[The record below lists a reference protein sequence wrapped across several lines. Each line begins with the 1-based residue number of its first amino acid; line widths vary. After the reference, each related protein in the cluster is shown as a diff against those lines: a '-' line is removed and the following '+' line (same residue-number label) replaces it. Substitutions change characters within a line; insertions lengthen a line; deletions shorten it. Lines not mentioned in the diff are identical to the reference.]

1 MASIAQLVSE
11 MAHAVRQPN
20 NKALRENL
28 KLLIIQTRNE
38 LIRRSYENHGYVDKI
53 LTQRF
58 KVSLTD
64 VNDGG
69 IIITEDR
76 TIITPTIYPNI
87 TVNSNTGFRDN
98 DNTKVMYDGITA
110 FGTYWNEYLYFQ
122 TLISPQDWVL
132 RPEGFRPYYVDA
144 NIYFVDLKVGDEI
157 TVSVTNSTVITNVVN
172 LTITSQDENNI
183 HYKVINSDITCVITV
198 SSRVAEFITNIL
210 LKKYTTSTET
220 VTVLDEDIPL
230 IKRTTHKVPR
240 PVRLTNNLP
249 FDRVSSAGFKTNREF
264 PYIKETSARFR
275 SAVPGLCG
283 MPCYDYIN
291 EYLYLFPVDHKPI
304 ELNSIIIESAFEHPN
319 EISLIN
325 GTETPDSVWL
335 DENEYLLSED
345 MVGQIKDIIYKRDL
359 IDTVRE
365 TDEIPNA
372 IKY

>member
-38 LIRRSYENHGYVDKI
+38 IIRRSYENHGYVDKI
-53 LTQRF
+53 ITQRF
-58 KVSLTD
+58 KVSLTT
-64 VNDGG
+64 VNDGD
-69 IIITEDR
+69 IEL
-76 TIITPTIYPNI
+76 PEE
-87 TVNSNTGFRDN
+87 
-98 DNTKVMYDGITA
+98 YDD
-110 FGTYWNEYLYFQ
+110 Y
-122 TLISPQDWVL
+122 
-132 RPEGFRPYYVDA
+132 
-144 NIYFVDLKVGDEI
+144 
-157 TVSVTNSTVITNVVN
+157 
-172 LTITSQDENNI
+172 
-183 HYKVINSDITCVITV
+183 DIT
-198 SSRVAEFITNIL
+198 
-210 LKKYTTSTET
+210 K
-220 VTVLDEDIPL
+220 
-230 IKRTTHKVPR
+230 IKRTLQRVPR

-291 EYLYLFPVDHKPI
+291 EYIYIFPVDNKPF
-304 ELNSIIIESAFEHPN
+304 ELDKIVIESAFEHPN

-325 GTETPDSVWL
+325 GTENPDSIWL

-345 MVGQIKDIIYKRDL
+345 MIGQIKEIIYKRDL